1 MGGGGTMGN
10 VRYDEVDSRGI
21 GEDGMGERKK
31 ESECYEVERMV
42 EERSKIGSGVDEHK
56 WR

>member
-1 MGGGGTMGN
+1 MEEERWETQDMM
-10 VRYDEVDSRGI
+10 RWTARGI
-21 GEDGMGERKK
+21 GEDGMGERKE
-31 ESECYEVERMV
+31 ESECYEVGRMT